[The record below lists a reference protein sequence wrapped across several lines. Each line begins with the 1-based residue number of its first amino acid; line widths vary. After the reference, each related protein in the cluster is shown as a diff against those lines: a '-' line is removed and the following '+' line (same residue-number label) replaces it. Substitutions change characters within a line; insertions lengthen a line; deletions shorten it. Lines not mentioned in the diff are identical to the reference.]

1 MLAVISPAKTLDF
14 ETPPL
19 TEAHSCPDFLDQSQ
33 LLINKLRRLS
43 GKKLISLMSISRDLA
58 TVNLQRYQAWQ
69 PPFTPNN
76 AKQALMAFKG
86 DVYTGF
92 DLAAFREEDFAYAQS
107 HLRILSGLY
116 GLLRPLDL
124 IQPYRLEMGTKL
136 PTRRGKDLYRFW
148 GSIPTQALN
157 NALEESASEVL
168 VNLASNE
175 YFTAVK
181 PKDLKARV
189 VTPVFKDLSGKE
201 YKVISF
207 FAKKARGAMSDFII
221 RNRIKDPKRLQEFSG
236 LGYDFNLDLSS
247 DDQWVFTRDQAA

>member
-19 TEAHSCPDFLDQSQ
+19 TGRFSCPDFLDHSQ
-33 LLINKLRRLS
+33 LLINKLKRLS

-58 TVNLQRYQAWQ
+58 ILNSQRYQEWN
-69 PPFTPNN
+69 PPFTRENS
-76 AKQALMAFKG
+76 KQALMAFKG

-92 DLAAFREEDFAYAQS
+92 ELESFQEEDFGYAQD

-148 GSIPTQALN
+148 GTIPTKALN
-157 NALEESASEVL
+157 DALEESQSEVL
-168 VNLASNE
+168 LNLASNE

-181 PKDLKARV
+181 TKEIKGRI
-189 VTPVFKDLSGKE
+189 VTPIFKDKSSGQ
-201 YKVISF
+201 YKVVSF
-207 FAKKARGAMSDFII
+207 FAKKARGTMSDYMV
-221 RNRIKDPKRLQEFSG
+221 RNRITDPEALKEFRG
-236 LGYDFNLDLSS
+236 LGYEFNSKLS
-247 DDQWVFTRDQAA
+247 DGDQWTFTRDQAS